1 MGFRNHVKL
10 LNTSCKINLQY
21 LFTNKTIKIQLTPLG
36 NLLQLAQFY
45 SPTKKKYI
53 SSFDTSQYISTL

>member
-21 LFTNKTIKIQLTPLG
+21 LFTNKTILFQLFEIQLITI
-36 NLLQLAQFY
+36 LA
-45 SPTKKKYI
+45 
-53 SSFDTSQYISTL
+53 LNWL